1 MAETLN
7 NFFTSLGRTEQ
18 STSGAKLNPDVSRI
32 QQNLTPKPLLS
43 LRKTNSAKV
52 KEAMI
57 KIKAKKATGR
67 DRIPLRAIKE
77 SAEILCHPFSELFNY
92 ILDKSK
98 LPQRWKLREVSQVFK
113 KDCCLTKANY
123 RPITILPS
131 LSKVFETKIHSRISP
146 YFEDIFLNMYSHT
159 GKIMERIPF
168 Y

>member
-1 MAETLN
+1 MN
-7 NFFTSLGRTEQ
+7 NFFTSLGRIEQ

-77 SAEILCHPFSELFNY
+77 SAEILCHPFSELFY

-98 LPQRWKLREVSQVFK
+98 LPQRWKLREVSRVFK

-131 LSKVFETKIHSRISP
+131 LSKVFETKIYSRISP

-159 GKIMERIPF
+159 GKIMERISF

>member
-1 MAETLN
+1 MRKAMRERDGLKEKCNKSRNSEYWENYQLIKNKINKHYGRIVLKDNGSVIREQRKVAETLN

-67 DRIPLRAIKE
+67 DQSVP
-77 SAEILCHPFSELFNY
+77 IL
-92 ILDKSK
+92 
-98 LPQRWKLREVSQVFK
+98 
-113 KDCCLTKANY
+113 
-123 RPITILPS
+123 
-131 LSKVFETKIHSRISP
+131 KI
-146 YFEDIFLNMYSHT
+146 YF
-159 GKIMERIPF
+159 
-168 Y
+168 

>member
-67 DRIPLRAIKE
+67 DRIPLRAVKE

-98 LPQRWKLREVSQVFK
+98 LPQRWKLRS
-113 KDCCLTKANY
+113 LTSFQEG
-123 RPITILPS
+123 L
-131 LSKVFETKIHSRISP
+131 LL
-146 YFEDIFLNMYSHT
+146 DQ
-159 GKIMERIPF
+159 G
-168 Y
+168 